1 MTRSCPTATTRRTT
15 SWMPAPRTK
24 GRSLREPPSPQ
35 RSLRSPVRPQ
45 CRPGLSQGLWC
56 DGEDQP
62 GVPPPSEMAWKV
74 KANDRPYHHLPEF
87 QKKVFLCFKKSRYS
101 VSSALRFWSCREVP
115 VGL

>member
-1 MTRSCPTATTRRTT
+1 MR
-15 SWMPAPRTK
+15 
-24 GRSLREPPSPQ
+24 PQ
-35 RSLRSPVRPQ
+35 RRL
-45 CRPGLSQGLWC
+45 GLSQGLWC

-115 VGL
+115 VGSLTRRWRILYLPVNNSTP